1 MELINPYA
9 VMRTTATFEAYKA
22 YNRKAALAGQP
33 FFIFG
38 FLLTSF
44 SPQLLFFGS
53 RWLRNSPSGLRWAF
67 VVLALSIVV
76 GAVFIAVGVW
86 RTVRFRRENPIPD
99 EWRQIPRIRTPLVP
113 GRTPLPPGQG

>member
-9 VMRTTATFEAYKA
+9 VMRNTATLEAFKA

-38 FLLTSF
+38 FLLTSLN
-44 SPQLLFFGS
+44 PQVPFFGS
-53 RWLRNSPSGLRWAF
+53 RGLRNSPSDFRWAF
-67 VVLALSIVV
+67 AALALSIVV

-86 RTVRFRRENPIPD
+86 RTIRFRRENPIPD
-99 EWRQIPRIRTPLVP
+99 DWRQIPRIKGPLVR
-113 GRTPLPPGQG
+113 GRTPPPRSQG